1 MDNKKKFNWF
11 KALMSVLLIVYV
23 SLYVLNVSGYYDANM
38 RRKVEFTESQ
48 IEAFERDVAA
58 GEKVDIKDYLESQN
72 KDYTNNVS
80 KFGYNLST
88 NIDSAFNR
96 GLQEFLKILTKL
108 LS

>member
-11 KALMSVLLIVYV
+11 KTIMSVLLIAYV
-23 SLYVLNVSGYYDANM
+23 ALYVLNVSGYYDSNLK
-38 RRKVEFTESQ
+38 RKVEFTQEQ

-58 GEKVDIKDYLESQN
+58 GEKVDIKDYLDGQD

-80 KFGYNLST
+80 RFGYRLST
-88 NIDSAFNR
+88 NIDEAFNR
-96 GLQEFLKILTKL
+96 GLKEVLRFLSKL